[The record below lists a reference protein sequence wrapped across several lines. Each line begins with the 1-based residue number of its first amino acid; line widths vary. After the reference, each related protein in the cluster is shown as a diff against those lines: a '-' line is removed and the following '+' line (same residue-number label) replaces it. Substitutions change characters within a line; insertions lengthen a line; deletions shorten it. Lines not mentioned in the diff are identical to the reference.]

1 MKYKKLI
8 ITLFVIVA
16 VIVGVGYFGK
26 RIIVQKAAEK
36 VSEKFIENIDTSN
49 MTDEEAAKMKD
60 LYNNMDQ
67 KDKKV
72 IEDIISDHVDMK
84 TIQKA
89 TDYVKDGNT
98 QELKKMADEQLSEEE
113 KAKMKEIYKKYI
125 TENK

>member
-1 MKYKKLI
+1 
-8 ITLFVIVA
+8 
-16 VIVGVGYFGK
+16 
-26 RIIVQKAAEK
+26 
-36 VSEKFIENIDTSN
+36 
-49 MTDEEAAKMKD
+49 
-60 LYNNMDQ
+60 MDQ